1 MLLAILLFLLCFF
14 KEQLV
19 GNTYF
24 FFWRLNSNRFV
35 TCFIQLGFTFF
46 VSALAFLST
55 IYVAIYLTLTLTC
68 QPGQCNFISVT
79 SFSG

>member
-1 MLLAILLFLLCFF
+1 MLLAIFLFLLCFF

-19 GNTYF
+19 GNTYL
-24 FFWRLNSNRFV
+24 FFWRLNTKRFV

-46 VSALAFLST
+46 VSALAFLNT
-55 IYVAIYLTLTLTC
+55 IYVAVYLTLTLTC
-68 QPGQCNFISVT
+68 QPGRCNFISMT